1 MRYIPSMK
9 NLPSATVLRFEH
21 RTASL
26 VFAALLVAVGCLLAR
41 PSQALSEQTKT
52 DTDTL
57 LAEMALSKGDCRGA
71 AERYLRIATKRKDAA
86 LATRAT
92 SVGSTCHHLDVEL
105 RAARRWRELEPQSA
119 EAAQAVGLAALKLDR
134 IVEAQAAFAA
144 VHATKGDAGIV
155 ELIEP
160 AAEAGSAWGAFASL
174 RPLFDRKAAS
184 ADVLLAASDLA
195 LDAFHFQAARGYAQ
209 RAVDDDPASGDARA
223 RLAAALSSLGDAVPA
238 LAVAREAAALSPE
251 RARFAVVDALS
262 RLDRVDEARREL
274 EGMVSDTGAQSEA
287 ELRLARLALQNGQLE
302 EAQERFVRLLGA
314 GAVAPEA
321 FYFLAIIAERQN
333 NKEGALEGYQRL
345 VSAGAGLP
353 ARVRAGKLLLEKG
366 ERDAAFRLL
375 DALAEK
381 ERERALDVELAKAAL
396 LEESGK
402 PEEAIVMLDAAE
414 QRFANH
420 PTVRYQRA
428 LALDKAS
435 RSRDS
440 IRALEK
446 LLAERPD
453 DPSILNALGYSLA
466 DDNVQLDRAEKLIQ
480 AALQATPDNPAYLD
494 SLGWVKFRRGDA
506 AGALP
511 LLERAYRI
519 FPDSEI
525 AAHLGETLWVLN
537 RRSEALAVWTRAY
550 SRNPE
555 SDILRTTVQRL
566 TGAPP
571 AKPTTESPSI

>member
-1 MRYIPSMK
+1 MRYIPGMK
-9 NLPSATVLRFEH
+9 NTPFV
-21 RTASL
+21 
-26 VFAALLVAVGCLLAR
+26 AALVVCGLLLPR
-41 PSQALSEQTKT
+41 LSHALSEQTNT
-52 DTDTL
+52 DADTL
-57 LAEMALSKGDCRGA
+57 LAEMALSKGDCRSA

-92 SVGSTCHHLDVEL
+92 SVGSSCHHLDVEL
-105 RAARRWRELEPQSA
+105 RAARRWRELEPQNPD
-119 EAAQAVGLAALKLDR
+119 AAQAVALAALKLDR
-134 IVEAQAAFAA
+134 INDAQAAFAG
-144 VHATKGDAGIV
+144 VHAAKGDAGVV
-155 ELIEP
+155 EIMES
-160 AAEAGSAWGAFASL
+160 AVEAGGAWGAFASL
-174 RPLFDRKAAS
+174 RALFDRKGAS
-184 ADVLLAASDLA
+184 ADLLLAASDLA
-195 LDAFHFQAARGYAQ
+195 LDAFDFQAARGYAE

-223 RLAAALSSLGDAVPA
+223 RLAAALSSLGEAVPA

-274 EGMVSDTGAQSEA
+274 EGMTSDSGSQSEA

-302 EAQERFVRLLGA
+302 EAQKRFLGLLGA

-321 FYFLAIIAERQN
+321 FYFLSIIAERQN

-366 ERDAAFRLL
+366 DRDAAFRLL

-381 ERERALDVELAKAAL
+381 DRDRALDVELAKAAL
-396 LEESGK
+396 LEEAGK
-402 PEEAIVMLDAAE
+402 PAEALVLLDAAE

-420 PTVRYQRA
+420 PSVRYQRA

-435 RSRDS
+435 RSRES

-446 LLAERPD
+446 LLADRPD

-466 DDNVQLDRAEKLIQ
+466 DDNLQLDRAEKLIQ
-480 AALQATPDNPAYLD
+480 AALRATPDNPAYLD

-506 AGALP
+506 VGALP
-511 LLERAYRI
+511 LLERAYRT

-525 AAHLGETLWVLN
+525 AAHLGETMWVLN
-537 RRSEALAVWTRAY
+537 RRSEALALWTRAY

-555 SDILRTTVQRL
+555 SEILRATVQRL